1 MTKAR
6 VKGER
11 WNKVKLRGQRIP
23 GINTARKV
31 SLRDSFYIQ
40 KRKKRKE
47 KERKEGR
54 EEGKERRE
62 GREGGK
68 GGREEERK
76 RNQPNPLLLHRV
88 YLVNVP
94 VPPGRLFNSGGD
106 PFAK

>member
-47 KERKEGR
+47 KETEGR
-54 EEGKERRE
+54 KG
-62 GREGGK
+62 GRKGTKGRKGGK